1 LKTCQTPT
9 EGLPGSPTVAIGIVS
24 TPLLATGRTD
34 DLVFVVVDEV
44 FVLDD
49 EPSEQA
55 VAPSK
60 SAASRPTTR
69 RPDQGSP
76 CKGKTFTKI

>member
-1 LKTCQTPT
+1 
-9 EGLPGSPTVAIGIVS
+9 
-24 TPLLATGRTD
+24 
-34 DLVFVVVDEV
+34 VFVVVDEV